1 MLLFVFLDV
10 DPGSSE
16 SEWFEAQWP
25 PQARNSGRRCKV
37 VKNSRLGRIRRLY
50 MNSWKVPPV
59 LQPTIAAI
67 VRGDAIQA
75 WQKTFQ
81 AGQGSEGG
89 QGGQGA

>member
-1 MLLFVFLDV
+1 
-10 DPGSSE
+10 
-16 SEWFEAQWP
+16 
-25 PQARNSGRRCKV
+25 
-37 VKNSRLGRIRRLY
+37 

-81 AGQGSEGG
+81 TGQGSEGG